1 MINFSYPR
9 FCLVLRRDLTEHRR
23 TYIAFFCVLLIAHTL
38 IHFLGNLIG
47 FPDVRF
53 AVQMFLNW
61 GTFALASCYA
71 MSLTYA
77 HLNTKEHRISNFMLP
92 ASNFE
97 KALSRHLLAIFGFW
111 AIYLLSYLCS
121 EIIQALY
128 ISVRLGVSE
137 VANHSLIANILKI
150 TNNTWVHTNI
160 DQLTPDV
167 PWVLLSIHAFAAS
180 LFALGSAYF
189 RNKAFIKVLLLT
201 FVLNPMALF
210 YPLNILENNG
220 LHATWVDALYALCVL
235 GLAGGVIYLAY
246 RRYCRLQVL

>member
-1 MINFSYPR
+1 MIDFSYPR
-9 FCLVLRRDLTEHRR
+9 FCLVLRRDLAEHRL
-23 TYIAFFCVLLIAHTL
+23 TYIAFFGVLVIAHTL

-47 FPDVRF
+47 FPEARF
-53 AVQMFLNW
+53 PLQMVLNW
-61 GTFALASCYA
+61 GTFALASCFA
-71 MSLTYA
+71 MSLIYA
-77 HLNTKEHRISNFMLP
+77 HLNTKERRISNFMLP

-111 AIYLLSYLCS
+111 AMYLLSYLCS

-167 PWVLLSIHAFAAS
+167 PWVLLSIHAFASS

-189 RNKAFIKVLLLT
+189 RNKAFIKVFFLM
-201 FVLNPMALF
+201 FVLNPMLLF
-210 YPLNILENNG
+210 YPFSILQDNG
-220 LHATWVDALYALCVL
+220 FNATWVDVVYSLFVL
-235 GLAGGVIYLAY
+235 VMAGGVIYLAY

>member
-1 MINFSYPR
+1 MIDFSYPR
-9 FCLVLRRDLTEHRR
+9 FCLVLRRDLAEHRR
-23 TYIAFFCVLLIAHTL
+23 TYIAFFGVLVIAHTL

-47 FPDVRF
+47 FPEARF
-53 AVQMFLNW
+53 PLQMILNW
-61 GTFALASCYA
+61 GTFALASCFA
-71 MSLTYA
+71 MSLIYA

-167 PWVLLSIHAFAAS
+167 PWVLLSIHAFATS

-220 LHATWVDALYALCVL
+220 LNATWVDVVYSLCVL